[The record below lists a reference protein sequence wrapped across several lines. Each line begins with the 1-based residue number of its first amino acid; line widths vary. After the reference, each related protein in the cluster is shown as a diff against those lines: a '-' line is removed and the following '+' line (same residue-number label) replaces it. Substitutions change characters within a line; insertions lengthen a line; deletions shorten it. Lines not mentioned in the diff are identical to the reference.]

1 MSNDKTAIIF
11 FLLDTIEE
19 IDTKSEKE
27 EKEMSIE
34 LVLPAEERFHL
45 KVVCVFFLSTINKFD
60 NYTVEMNFCRLEM
73 NNKNEIRA
81 LETTNSILDFSNVM
95 FCVGYCCC

>member
-1 MSNDKTAIIF
+1 MVKKRHAHRRAMSNDKTAIIF

-34 LVLPAEERFHL
+34 LVLPAEELFHL
-45 KVVCVFFLSTINKFD
+45 KVVCVFFSEHNKQ
-60 NYTVEMNFCRLEM
+60 
-73 NNKNEIRA
+73 I
-81 LETTNSILDFSNVM
+81 
-95 FCVGYCCC
+95 